1 MSQVLLRA
9 GRALRAF
16 AATIEYS
23 ETRAID
29 MGWTAKNLE
38 ELAQEL
44 KVAATC
50 NHSND
55 KLIPLLIF
63 SDVSSEVYQCQC
75 GAVLD
80 LADCRTNF
88 GERPLDSDE
97 LQDLV
102 ASLVHLKMGEVF
114 ARVDVALGTL
124 QTAKERLGRVLKEM
138 REEPDVGS

>member
-1 MSQVLLRA
+1 M
-9 GRALRAF
+9 
-16 AATIEYS
+16 
-23 ETRAID
+23 
-29 MGWTAKNLE
+29 M
-38 ELAQEL
+38 
-44 KVAATC
+44 C

-102 ASLVHLKMGEVF
+102 ASLVHLKSAEMLVGI
-114 ARVDVALGTL
+114 DVALVTL
-124 QTAKERLGRVLKEM
+124 QKAKERLGKVIKDMKNEA
-138 REEPDVGS
+138 DNIQ